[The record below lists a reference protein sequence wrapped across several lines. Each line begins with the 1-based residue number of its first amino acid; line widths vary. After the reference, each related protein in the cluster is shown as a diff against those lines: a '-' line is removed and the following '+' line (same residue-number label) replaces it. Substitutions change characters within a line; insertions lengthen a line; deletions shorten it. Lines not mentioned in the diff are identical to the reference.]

1 MSDKQSN
8 KQSDTQSE
16 KQPQNQNL
24 RLLVTLMDDYTM
36 VKEKVDQ
43 YQKDGFTYSA
53 DGKQFNF
60 DRIKKNLIIV
70 KNPKTTKG
78 TAINFLNST
87 IYKKRHEILK
97 TNSRGERDKKEII
110 LDIYNDIVNLFAPLF
125 SDNKQPDEK
134 TDEQPD
140 TADSKKKK
148 RKKKKKK
155 KKKEK
160 KKKKKKK
167 KKSAK
172 GLKILTPDQMF
183 SRSPISLAQSKARNN
198 SEKLKIEI
206 RQLLYSLYRS
216 KILTKTV
223 NNHLIDTI

>member
-1 MSDKQSN
+1 MSLTEFSN
-8 KQSDTQSE
+8 FLSINFLGINFCQTNNETNNLTHNQK

-60 DRIKKNLIIV
+60 DRIKKILIIV

-148 RKKKKKK
+148 KKKI
-155 KKKEK
+155 
-160 KKKKKKK
+160 
-167 KKSAK
+167 SK
-172 GLKILTPDQMF
+172 GIKNTNT
-183 SRSPISLAQSKARNN
+183 RSN
-198 SEKLKIEI
+198 
-206 RQLLYSLYRS
+206 
-216 KILTKTV
+216 V
-223 NNHLIDTI
+223 

>member
-1 MSDKQSN
+1 MSDKQSS

-60 DRIKKNLIIV
+60 DRIKKILIIV
-70 KNPKTTKG
+70 KNAKTTKG

-110 LDIYNDIVNLFAPLF
+110 LDIIMTSSIYLLLYFQTINNQMK
-125 SDNKQPDEK
+125 KQMNNQ
-134 TDEQPD
+134 TLQI
-140 TADSKKKK
+140 A
-148 RKKKKKK
+148 
-155 KKKEK
+155 
-160 KKKKKKK
+160 KKKK

-216 KILTKTV
+216 KILIKTV

>member
-110 LDIYNDIVNLFAPLF
+110 LDIIMTSSIYLLLYFQTINNQMK
-125 SDNKQPDEK
+125 KQMNNQ
-134 TDEQPD
+134 TLQI
-140 TADSKKKK
+140 A
-148 RKKKKKK
+148 KKKKKI
-155 KKKEK
+155 
-160 KKKKKKK
+160 
-167 KKSAK
+167 SK
-172 GLKILTPDQMF
+172 GIKNTNT
-183 SRSPISLAQSKARNN
+183 RSN
-198 SEKLKIEI
+198 
-206 RQLLYSLYRS
+206 
-216 KILTKTV
+216 V
-223 NNHLIDTI
+223 

>member
-148 RKKKKKK
+148 KKKK
-155 KKKEK
+155 
-160 KKKKKKK
+160 
-167 KKSAK
+167 
-172 GLKILTPDQMF
+172 LKILTTDQMF